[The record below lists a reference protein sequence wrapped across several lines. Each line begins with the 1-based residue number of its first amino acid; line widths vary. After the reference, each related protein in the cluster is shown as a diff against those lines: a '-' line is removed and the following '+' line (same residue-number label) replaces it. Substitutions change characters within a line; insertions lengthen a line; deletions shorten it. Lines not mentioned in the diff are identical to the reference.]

1 MRHVNGNEI
10 YTRFRKNGTSIIYPI
25 HAFTF
30 KNLFHRKNIDTN
42 LEYFINSLIIMYYNE
57 TIIVNY
63 FFSEEK
69 FKKKKE
75 TDLKI
80 VKFLM

>member
-1 MRHVNGNEI
+1 MLLHLKTCFIVR
-10 YTRFRKNGTSIIYPI
+10 T
-25 HAFTF
+25 
-30 KNLFHRKNIDTN
+30 IDTN